1 MNRVDNIIIGF
12 GKAGKTLAGYLGS
25 KGEKTVLVEKSPLM
39 YGGTCIN
46 VGCIPSKFLAT
57 SADRKA
63 YSQLGDEEYYKQA
76 VENKKALISKLN
88 KANYD
93 KVAGV
98 PNVEVIDGLAS
109 FKDEHT
115 VSIKTESGVQELY
128 AERIFI
134 NTGTTPFVPE
144 TDGLEIKGRIH
155 TSETIMNLEEF
166 PRSLAISGSGFI
178 GLEFAASYAKFG
190 TKVTIIDRGSKILP
204 REDDDVANAV
214 FEAYKGL
221 GIEFIFDANIEKV
234 EQNESEVKISY
245 SSKGEARELS
255 AEAFLVATGRK
266 ANVEGLNLEAAG
278 I

>member
-1 MNRVDNIIIGF
+1 
-12 GKAGKTLAGYLGS
+12 
-25 KGEKTVLVEKSPLM
+25 
-39 YGGTCIN
+39 
-46 VGCIPSKFLAT
+46 
-57 SADRKA
+57 
-63 YSQLGDEEYYKQA
+63 
-76 VENKKALISKLN
+76 
-88 KANYD
+88 
-93 KVAGV
+93 
-98 PNVEVIDGLAS
+98 
-109 FKDEHT
+109 
-115 VSIKTESGVQELY
+115 
-128 AERIFI
+128 
-134 NTGTTPFVPE
+134 
-144 TDGLEIKGRIH
+144 
-155 TSETIMNLEEF
+155 MNLEEF

-234 EQNESEVKISY
+234 EQNENEVKISY

-278 I
+278 IETSERGFINVNEHLQTNKPHIFAMGDINGGPQFTYVFT